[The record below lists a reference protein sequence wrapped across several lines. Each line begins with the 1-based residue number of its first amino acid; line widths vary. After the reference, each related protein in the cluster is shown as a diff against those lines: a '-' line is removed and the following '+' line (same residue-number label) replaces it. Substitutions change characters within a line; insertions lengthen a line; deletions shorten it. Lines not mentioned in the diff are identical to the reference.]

1 MVPQKINSTIGKK
14 LSSMKAKYDMKNTSL
29 KAPDEEKKSKILKN
43 INEAEKSANKLIDNI
58 KPYRSMDEETKERL
72 GKVGLEAY
80 DKNIDVKQ
88 FIDKHIKETLKPEH
102 LSDIKTYIEKIA
114 ENKKG
119 QLKNQ

>member
-29 KAPDEEKKSKILKN
+29 KAPDEEK
-43 INEAEKSANKLIDNI
+43 KSANKLIDNI

-114 ENKKG
+114 ENKK
-119 QLKNQ
+119 LAEERPVKKPINKM